1 MAATVYDR
9 DNCAGEQGMAFRVMS
24 LKKGYTIS
32 PIVYHLQDVSGKSG
46 QKVNGRRPFHVAPAE
61 NLRELRNMSMLKSGN
76 S

>member
-1 MAATVYDR
+1 MAVTVYER
-9 DNCAGEQGMAFRVMS
+9 DNCAAEQGMAFRVQS

-46 QKVNGRRPFHVAPAE
+46 QKVNGRRPFHVVVVE
-61 NLRELRNMSMLKSGN
+61 NFREPRNMLMLKNGN